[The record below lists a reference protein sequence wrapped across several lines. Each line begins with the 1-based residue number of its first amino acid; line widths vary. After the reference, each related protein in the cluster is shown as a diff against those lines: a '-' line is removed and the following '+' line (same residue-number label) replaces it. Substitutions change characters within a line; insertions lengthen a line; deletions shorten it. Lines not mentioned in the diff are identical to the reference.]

1 MHLRIMALRARTRR
15 RQEVGKELF
24 LIGSQPVRI
33 GKIGILERSRGTERH
48 TRIGIVRQL
57 QRRPPAVVPEHPFAQ
72 PAGEKPFSSGAA
84 NKTRKSP
91 AVPPSPPPAVKD
103 RRLFPI
109 PLPVLA
115 HERFLGKR
123 HRRDDAHTVGIRTEV
138 AFPFRFFDILI
149 NRVHT
154 R

>member
-1 MHLRIMALRARTRR
+1 MALRARTRR

-72 PAGEKPFSSGAA
+72 PAG
-84 NKTRKSP
+84 KTLLQRCSQQNP
-91 AVPPSPPPAVKD
+91 EIPGRSAITSRAVKD

-109 PLPVLA
+109 PLPDLA

-123 HRRDDAHTVGIRTEV
+123 HRRDDAHTVGIRAEV

>member
-1 MHLRIMALRARTRR
+1 MALRARTRR

-24 LIGSQPVRI
+24 GRVANPSWV

-72 PAGEKPFSSGAA
+72 SGRG
-84 NKTRKSP
+84 KTLLQRCSQQNP
-91 AVPPSPPPAVKD
+91 EIPGRSAITSPPSKIAGFFLSRFPTLRTNASSANGTEEMT
-103 RRLFPI
+103 PI
-109 PLPVLA
+109 PS
-115 HERFLGKR
+115 
-123 HRRDDAHTVGIRTEV
+123 GIRAEV